1 MNNIS
6 AKISQ
11 KTKISTKQIET
22 VLQLLSEGATIPF
35 IARYRKERTNGLDEV
50 QLTQIRDLS
59 NQFNALTQRKEA
71 ILKSI
76 EEQGKLTPELKK
88 KITVAETMAILEDLY
103 LPYKPKRR
111 TRATIARE
119 KGLEGLADFIFN
131 QRNGNLY
138 AIAEKY
144 VDPKKEVPNIEDAL
158 AGARDIIA
166 EWISED
172 AKTREWLRNLFE
184 QKAVL
189 KAKVVGTKKDKPEA
203 ATFRDYFDWEEAI
216 KKIPSHRFLAILRG
230 NAEGFLRISIRPD
243 QEEAIHI
250 LDKLHLRNNNECTDE
265 VAKAIED
272 AYKRLLQ
279 PSLETEIKNLTK
291 EKADKEA
298 IRVFAENMQDIL
310 LAAPLGEKRILA
322 IDPGFRTGCKV
333 VCLDEFGTF
342 LEYATIFPHT
352 GKSQEAEQSILRL
365 VKKHKIEAIGVGN
378 GTAGKET
385 RNFINDIPALKDL
398 STVLVNESGASIYS
412 ASAVARKEFPDLDLT
427 IRGAIS
433 IGRRLQDPLAELVKV
448 DPKSIGV
455 GQYQHDVQ
463 QDLLKQSLDDT
474 VVSIVNKVGVDVNTA
489 SLQLLAYVSGLG
501 ESKAS
506 NIVQHRHENGPFKKK
521 NELKKVKGIGP
532 KAFEQSAGFIRIS
545 KAKNPLDGSAVH
557 PESFS
562 LVKEMA
568 SDLNCKIVD
577 LVEQAELRKQVNL
590 QKYVSDSIGLFTL
603 NDILKE
609 LEKPGRDPRGN
620 FEQVAFRSD
629 LNALEDLQSG
639 MVLNG
644 VVTNVT
650 KFGAFVDI
658 GVHQDGLV
666 HISQL
671 ANKFVKDPMEVVRVN
686 QKVQVKVMDIDL
698 QRKRVNLSMKE
709 V

>member
-88 KITVAETMAILEDLY
+88 KIAAAETMAILEDLY

-138 AIAEKY
+138 TIAEKY

-698 QRKRVNLSMKE
+698 QRKRGNLSMKE

>member
-88 KITVAETMAILEDLY
+88 KIAAAETMAILEDLY

-138 AIAEKY
+138 TIAEKY

-243 QEEAIHI
+243 QEEAIRI

-686 QKVQVKVMDIDL
+686 
-698 QRKRVNLSMKE
+698 LSMKE

>member
-138 AIAEKY
+138 TIAEKY